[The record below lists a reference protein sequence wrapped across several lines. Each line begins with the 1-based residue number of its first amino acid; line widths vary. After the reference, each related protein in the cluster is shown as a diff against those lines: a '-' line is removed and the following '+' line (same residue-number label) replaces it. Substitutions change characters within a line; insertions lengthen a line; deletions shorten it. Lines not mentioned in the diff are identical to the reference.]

1 MTFLTDGNEEA
12 LYWWNTYAEEL
23 LEQLQW
29 SLRNQNASR
38 EQKVYLV
45 SLDIEVKD
53 QAVWSPSPVFN
64 ESMKQAFENIVE
76 DTDQYQKVIED
87 LEKNGQWQR
96 LIGSAIDP
104 DQFKADI
111 LAKAKETIIL
121 EQASYSQEQRRF

>member
-1 MTFLTDGNEEA
+1 MSRSGSFWLVESVIA
-12 LYWWNTYAEEL
+12 SL
-23 LEQLQW
+23 L
-29 SLRNQNASR
+29 
-38 EQKVYLV
+38 
-45 SLDIEVKD
+45 
-53 QAVWSPSPVFN
+53 

-111 LAKAKETIIL
+111 LAKAKEKIIL